1 MVATRSSKMS
11 ACWLPLC
18 LVALLSGCAGASG
31 VQMAG
36 TAIGVILEASGV
48 LKRDSDP
55 SRRFKELSVRLVAG
69 NELNT
74 TADGISMSMVAKVYV
89 LRSAERLA
97 SLTYEQ
103 ISTAESDKL
112 LFGEDL
118 VSVRELVLIPNKAHD
133 IKLSVPGDA
142 TTIAVVGLYRAP
154 YANRWR
160 VAFDAQKSLSSG
172 IVVGAHACA
181 LSASAGTLL
190 SQISPD
196 STFSLVGV
204 SCNG

>member
-1 MVATRSSKMS
+1 
-11 ACWLPLC
+11 
-18 LVALLSGCAGASG
+18 
-31 VQMAG
+31 MAG

-48 LKRDSDP
+48 LKREADP
-55 SRRFKELSVRLVAG
+55 SKRFKELSLRLSAED
-69 NELNT
+69 ELNT
-74 TADGISMSMVAKVYV
+74 SATGVSMSMVAKIYV
-89 LRSAERLA
+89 LRSAERFG
-97 SLTYEQ
+97 SLSYEQ
-103 ISTAESDKL
+103 LGAADSDTM
-112 LFGEDL
+112 LFGEDMI
-118 VSVRELVLIPNKAHD
+118 SVREVILIPGKSYD
-133 IKLSVPGDA
+133 INLSIPGDA
-142 TTIAVVGLYRAP
+142 MALAVVGMYRAP

-181 LSASAGTLL
+181 LSASTGTLL

>member
-1 MVATRSSKMS
+1 MP

-18 LVALLSGCAGASG
+18 LAILLSGCAGASG

-55 SRRFKELSVRLVAG
+55 SKRFKELSLRLSAG
-69 NELNT
+69 DELNT
-74 TADGISMSMVAKVYV
+74 TKTGVSMSLVAKIYV
-89 LRSAERLA
+89 LRSPERFA
-97 SLTYEQ
+97 SLSYEQ
-103 ISTAESDKL
+103 LGTAESDSL

-118 VSVRELVLIPNKAHD
+118 ISVRELILIPGKSYD
-133 IKLSVPGDA
+133 VKLSIPGDA
-142 TTIAVVGLYRAP
+142 TALAVVGMYRAP

>member
-1 MVATRSSKMS
+1 MS

-18 LVALLSGCAGASG
+18 LVTLLSGCAGASG

-55 SRRFKELSVRLVAG
+55 SKRFKELSLRLSAG
-69 NELNT
+69 DELNT
-74 TADGISMSMVAKVYV
+74 TTTGVSMSMVAKIYV
-89 LRSAERLA
+89 LRSSERFG
-97 SLTYEQ
+97 SLSYEQ
-103 ISTAESDKL
+103 IGAAESDML

-118 VSVRELVLIPNKAHD
+118 ISVRELVLIPGKSYD
-133 IKLSVPGDA
+133 VKLSVPGDA
-142 TTIAVVGLYRAP
+142 TALAVVGMYRAP

-160 VAFDAQKSLSSG
+160 IAFDAQKSLSSG

-181 LSASAGTLL
+181 LSASTGTLI

>member
-1 MVATRSSKMS
+1 
-11 ACWLPLC
+11 
-18 LVALLSGCAGASG
+18 
-31 VQMAG
+31 MAG

-55 SRRFKELSVRLVAG
+55 SKRFKELSLRLSAG
-69 NELNT
+69 DELNT
-74 TADGISMSMVAKVYV
+74 TTTGVSMSMVAKIYV
-89 LRSAERLA
+89 LRSSERFG
-97 SLTYEQ
+97 SLSYEQ
-103 ISTAESDKL
+103 IGAAESDML

-118 VSVRELVLIPNKAHD
+118 ISVRELVLIPGKSYD
-133 IKLSVPGDA
+133 VKLSVPGDA
-142 TTIAVVGLYRAP
+142 TALAVVGMYRAP

-160 VAFDAQKSLSSG
+160 IAFDAQKSLSSG

-181 LSASAGTLL
+181 LSASTGTLI